1 MGLLGEFD
9 IHCVALPLVG
19 IARAVPEATIV
30 LDLQYTHGD
39 RPLFILTVRGGSQA
53 TLETAL
59 TDAHDVETWTM
70 IGDAGETRRYQAV
83 PALSLADQLGDE
95 IEDLAGLEAL
105 ATADAVIERIEVLA
119 DGWRQSGWFADR
131 EAFIEFSTFW
141 QHNAGFQLHRLT
153 RAGQPETAGDGL
165 SDRQLEALRTAYE
178 RGYFEVPRRTSLDTI
193 AAELEIS
200 ASSLSERLRR
210 AQTHLIEETVATTW
224 PPLPD

>member
-1 MGLLGEFD
+1 MGLVGEFD
-9 IHCVALPLVG
+9 IHCEALPLVG
-19 IARAVPEATIV
+19 IARVVPEATIV

-70 IGDAGETRRYQAV
+70 I
-83 PALSLADQLGDE
+83 
-95 IEDLAGLEAL
+95 
-105 ATADAVIERIEVLA
+105 ERIEVLA

-131 EAFIEFSTFW
+131 ETFIEFSTFW
-141 QHNAGFQLHRLT
+141 QHNAGFRLHRLT
-153 RAGQPETAGDGL
+153 RAGQPESAGDGL

-178 RGYFEVPRRTSLDTI
+178 RGYFEVPRQTSLDTI

-210 AQTHLIEETVATTW
+210 AQTHLFEETVATTW